1 MTFGLWI
8 VLAVI
13 PVVMERNFPAPK
25 LVDTTLL
32 EGVPFQVQKYPPHL
46 TIQTAKGELK
56 ELNFPV
62 VMYTPLNKNSGLLV
76 FPTVVENRF
85 MRMGNGKV
93 RVYVDNTQSFHPRV
107 YPRIWEIKSES
118 FSLSYEFL
126 LMNYNK
132 REPGVLRGFEW
143 VMGVVF
149 IAFGVL
155 IDYLRQ
161 RNRKRL
167 AMEKRLAT
175 TK

>member
-1 MTFGLWI
+1 
-8 VLAVI
+8 
-13 PVVMERNFPAPK
+13 
-25 LVDTTLL
+25 
-32 EGVPFQVQKYPPHL
+32 
-46 TIQTAKGELK
+46 
-56 ELNFPV
+56 
-62 VMYTPLNKNSGLLV
+62 
-76 FPTVVENRF
+76 
-85 MRMGNGKV
+85 MRMSNGKV
-93 RVYVDNTQSFHPRV
+93 RVYVDNIQSFHPRV

-118 FSLSYEFL
+118 FSLSYEYL

-143 VMGVVF
+143 IMGVVF
-149 IAFGVL
+149 VAFGVL